1 MPPAG
6 SGSGARRCATSPG
19 RRWRGR
25 PGLPDWPG
33 FDLLSTRPDGAVRNV
48 EVKGRAGRG
57 GVQVET
63 NEWKQ
68 ACHLGDRYWLYVVLD
83 CATPAPRLVRVRD
96 PFSKLL
102 AASRASFAH
111 VISAAALVEAAEED

>member
-1 MPPAG
+1 MD
-6 SGSGARRCATSPG
+6 S
-19 RRWRGR
+19 
-25 PGLPDWPG
+25 
-33 FDLLSTRPDGAVRNV
+33 GAVRSV
-48 EVKGRAGRG
+48 EVKVRAARG
-57 GVQVET
+57 GVQVEN

-111 VISAAALVEAAEED
+111 VISIASLLEAAEQE